1 MHLKSV
7 SLLHQPAPDAL
18 KLCPQCCLIVV
29 TMHHLSLLTT
39 CAAAAAAAVAAA
51 APSWHFPL
59 AAHWLASFWTQQE
72 QQELTNAA
80 PGTSLHALGSR
91 LAVWLI
97 LGAGADASAAAA
109 AAVDG
114 SSNGAYGADCSRLIN
129 ASCGSTS
136 NSPAAAAASAAY
148 AAVVSRLGLPGR
160 AVLLGYQLFVFRE
173 YEAMKKLVALVGG
186 DSPAEPGLQF
196 ILGLSLACGMTPA
209 RTAGDAADTAAATSS
224 GSSRG
229 GQDGSA
235 LLGCALGHLFR
246 AAAGFCGG
254 DAAPLRLVLQLLRQ
268 RQGSSAPAAA
278 AAVVAADAM
287 EVDGQLAHGLGTT
300 VPGDSMTG
308 AAAAD
313 EAQVAVNDSRRE
325 AVLRLQFCEAVM
337 RLFEREGAIEGAL
350 AFARAALG
358 CTEAAFLPHE
368 EQLKLQQQGG

>member
-136 NSPAAAAASAAY
+136 TSTS
-148 AAVVSRLGLPGR
+148 
-160 AVLLGYQLFVFRE
+160 FRE

-186 DSPAEPGLQF
+186 ESPAEPGLQF
-196 ILGLSLACGMTPA
+196 ILGLSLACGMNPA

-229 GQDGSA
+229 GQAGSE

-287 EVDGQLAHGLGTT
+287 EVDGQLAHGLGNTA
-300 VPGDSMTG
+300 PGDPTTG